1 MQMERLLQLTAD
13 GSHTL
18 YIPEMDE
25 HYHSV
30 NGAIQESEHIFI
42 GAGLRAMEKPD
53 IRILEIGFGTG
64 LNALLTWKEAEQSG
78 QFRHITYHTIERYP
92 LSEEITARLNY
103 GERAWPERKELFD
116 ALHRAEW
123 NQPVDLS
130 ERFTLH
136 KIEGDSNTCP
146 LPESIDLIY
155 MDAFAPEKQPE
166 MWNEAFYHKLYT
178 HADEG
183 AILVT
188 YCAKGEVRRAMQ
200 SAGFRMER
208 LPGPPGKRHILR
220 GRKSQAPIISG
231 SFKA

>member
-25 HYHSV
+25 HYNSV

-103 GERAWPERKELFD
+103 G
-116 ALHRAEW
+116 
-123 NQPVDLS
+123 
-130 ERFTLH
+130 
-136 KIEGDSNTCP
+136 
-146 LPESIDLIY
+146 
-155 MDAFAPEKQPE
+155 
-166 MWNEAFYHKLYT
+166 
-178 HADEG
+178 
-183 AILVT
+183 
-188 YCAKGEVRRAMQ
+188 
-200 SAGFRMER
+200 
-208 LPGPPGKRHILR
+208 
-220 GRKSQAPIISG
+220 
-231 SFKA
+231 